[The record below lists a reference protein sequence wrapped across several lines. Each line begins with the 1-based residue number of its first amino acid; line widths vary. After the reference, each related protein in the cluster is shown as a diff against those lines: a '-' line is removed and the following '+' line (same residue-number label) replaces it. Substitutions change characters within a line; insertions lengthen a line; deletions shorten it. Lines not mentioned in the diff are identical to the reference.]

1 MRLISELNL
10 QDTTVNVTVKF
21 GLDTVKTLHQEV
33 DDQLRLEMI
42 VRNLVPGATYT
53 VVMEPRKGD
62 KKGDPIAVQVTTKLA
77 DLQFLIPKNL
87 IQSTTPNPNFDLK
100 LEEYR
105 VTWLKVLFSVAG
117 RFDNITFSIEPNF
130 QAVFKEFVEN
140 APEILFTELIPGET
154 YKITAIVKAGPWSV
168 QEVKT
173 AQMSPARP
181 VCISFQEKDD
191 SSVQLSL
198 LNNGKGSLFT
208 YQEYRVTWLK
218 VLFSVA
224 GRFDNITFS
233 IEPNFQAVFKEF
245 VENAPEILFTELIP
259 GETYKITAIV
269 KAGPW
274 SVQEVKTAQMSP
286 ARPVCISFQEKDDS
300 SVQLSLLNNGKG
312 SLFTYQVLDGNVIL
326 HSKSE
331 PFEKYKSLTV
341 PPNFFAKTFKAFVS
355 RNGVESQ
362 PFIVQLQEIE
372 LTAVTVHTLQ
382 QTAELQIDFSANYAS
397 FGDIKFTLDPDPD
410 PGIRIAPAPDTRT
423 GNIKV
428 DQVNCGNDIT
438 LTITPYSGYSP
449 LGPSVVKNLNFPP
462 CVDFDRIEEKMTV
475 LLDEEL
481 IKIEISIPFFGD
493 VEVFRL
499 DLRDPSNNLPD
510 VTLSSK
516 FLPLNSYCHYII
528 IYVMFD
534 NIDHY

>member
-1 MRLISELNL
+1 MHIVSKVNL
-10 QDTTVNVTVKF
+10 QDTTVNVTIKT
-21 GLDTVKTLHQEV
+21 GLETIQTLHQEV
-33 DDQLRLEMI
+33 DDQLHVEM
-42 VRNLVPGATYT
+42 VVSNLVPGTTYT
-53 VVMEPRKGD
+53 LVMEPKNGQ
-62 KKGDPIAVQVTTKLA
+62 KKGDPLVVQVTTKLA
-77 DLQFLIPKNL
+77 DLQFHIPKNL
-87 IQSTTPNPNFDLK
+87 SQSTTPNPNIDLK

-117 RFDNITFSIEPNF
+117 WFDNITISIEPNF
-130 QAVFKEFVEN
+130 QAVFREFVEN

-191 SSVQLSL
+191 SSVQISL
-198 LNNGKGSLFT
+198 LNNGKGSWFT
-208 YQEYRVTWLK
+208 H
-218 VLFSVA
+218 
-224 GRFDNITFS
+224 
-233 IEPNFQAVFKEF
+233 
-245 VENAPEILFTELIP
+245 
-259 GETYKITAIV
+259 
-269 KAGPW
+269 
-274 SVQEVKTAQMSP
+274 
-286 ARPVCISFQEKDDS
+286 
-300 SVQLSLLNNGKG
+300 
-312 SLFTYQVLDGNVIL
+312 QVLDGNVIL
-326 HSKSE
+326 HSKSL

-355 RNGVESQ
+355 QNGVESQ
-362 PFIVQLQEIE
+362 PLIVQLQEIE

-438 LTITPYSGYSP
+438 LTITPFSGYSP

-475 LLDEEL
+475 LLGEEL
-481 IKIEISIPFFGD
+481 IQIEISIPFFGD

-499 DLRDPSNNLPD
+499 DFRDPSNNLPD

-516 FLPLNSYCHYII
+516 YLPINSYYQYVIFH
-528 IYVMFD
+528 VMFD